1 MKANSQIRQNLLT
14 FLNYRQESKSDF
26 YKKSNLSNGFID
38 KLGDRLSIKSQSK
51 ISKAY
56 PELNI
61 NWLLTGEGTMI
72 KQEYLASKP
81 ISSQVKEKKQVNNSE
96 LDLLYF
102 TIEILKENL
111 QRKDS
116 QIESLFDVIRSLTP
130 KTFRD

>member
-38 KLGDRLSIKSQSK
+38 KLGDRLSIKSQSR

-81 ISSQVKEKKQVNNSE
+81 ISSQVKERNG
-96 LDLLYF
+96 
-102 TIEILKENL
+102 
-111 QRKDS
+111 
-116 QIESLFDVIRSLTP
+116 QIQ
-130 KTFRD
+130 

>member
-61 NWLLTGEGTMI
+61 NWLLTGEGEMLNNGQKHLSQPEPLI
-72 KQEYLASKP
+72 NENSLDELYLLNK
-81 ISSQVKEKKQVNNSE
+81 
-96 LDLLYF
+96 
-102 TIEILKENL
+102 TIDILRENL
-111 QRKDS
+111 ERKDA
-116 QIESLFDVIRSLTP
+116 QIESLFAIIRQFQNSL
-130 KTFRD
+130 

>member
-38 KLGDRLSIKSQSK
+38 KLGDRLSIKSQSR

-61 NWLLTGEGTMI
+61 NWLLTGEGEMLNNGQKHLSQPEPLI
-72 KQEYLASKP
+72 NENSLDELYLLNK
-81 ISSQVKEKKQVNNSE
+81 
-96 LDLLYF
+96 
-102 TIEILKENL
+102 TIDILRENL
-111 QRKDS
+111 ERKDA
-116 QIESLFDVIRSLTP
+116 QIESLFAIIRQFQNSL
-130 KTFRD
+130 